1 MKLFRIFVHIIQSGL
16 IYVIYLM
23 NDLYKNHL
31 GFMRNVSF
39 YSHKINNSA
48 VGSKLFLLPVVLVVI
63 ALLLTL
69 KKRTIESFL
78 LVMISGLFLV
88 WQLFFTLEASPI
100 YYLISAVL
108 CLGVLLQ
115 LAVVLL
121 MRSSSNGLLK

>member
-39 YSHKINNSA
+39 YSHKVNNSA

>member
-39 YSHKINNSA
+39 YSHKVNNSA

-100 YYLISAVL
+100 YYLISAIL

>member
-39 YSHKINNSA
+39 YSHKVNNSA

-78 LVMISGLFLV
+78 LLMISGLFLV

>member
-1 MKLFRIFVHIIQSGL
+1 MKLYKIFVHIIQSGL

-39 YSHKINNSA
+39 YSHKVNNSA

-100 YYLISAVL
+100 YYLISAIL

>member
-1 MKLFRIFVHIIQSGL
+1 MKLFIIFVHIIQSGL

-39 YSHKINNSA
+39 YSHKVNNSA

-100 YYLISAVL
+100 YYLISAIL

>member
-39 YSHKINNSA
+39 YSHKVNDSA

-100 YYLISAVL
+100 YYLISAIL

>member
-39 YSHKINNSA
+39 YSHKVNDSA

-88 WQLFFTLEASPI
+88 WQLFLTLEASPI

>member
-39 YSHKINNSA
+39 YSHKVNNSA

-100 YYLISAVL
+100 YYLISAIL

-115 LAVVLL
+115 LAIVLL

>member
-39 YSHKINNSA
+39 YSHKVNNSA

-108 CLGVLLQ
+108 CLGILLQ

>member
-39 YSHKINNSA
+39 YSHKVNDSA

-69 KKRTIESFL
+69 KKER
-78 LVMISGLFLV
+78 
-88 WQLFFTLEASPI
+88 
-100 YYLISAVL
+100 
-108 CLGVLLQ
+108 
-115 LAVVLL
+115 
-121 MRSSSNGLLK
+121 

>member
-39 YSHKINNSA
+39 YSHKVNDSA

-100 YYLISAVL
+100 YYLISAIL
-108 CLGVLLQ
+108 CLEVLLQ

>member
-39 YSHKINNSA
+39 YSHKVNNSA

-108 CLGVLLQ
+108 CLGILLQ

-121 MRSSSNGLLK
+121 MRSSSNELLK

>member
-39 YSHKINNSA
+39 YSHKVNDSA

>member
-39 YSHKINNSA
+39 YSHKVNNSA

-108 CLGVLLQ
+108 CLGIL
-115 LAVVLL
+115 
-121 MRSSSNGLLK
+121 

>member
-1 MKLFRIFVHIIQSGL
+1 MKLFRIFVHITQSGL

-31 GFMRNVSF
+31 GFMRNVLF
-39 YSHKINNSA
+39 YSHKVNNSA

-69 KKRTIESFL
+69 KKRTTESFL

>member
-39 YSHKINNSA
+39 YSHKVNNSA

-100 YYLISAVL
+100 YYLISAIL

-121 MRSSSNGLLK
+121 MRSSFNGLLK